1 MNSKF
6 DNIGM
11 RDNMAASNDD
21 KFIKNIAI
29 DLTILLSIWEPNAF
43 LVSLQKNTNV
53 MIKALI

>member
-21 KFIKNIAI
+21 EFIKNIAI

-53 MIKALI
+53 MIKPLT

>member
-11 RDNMAASNDD
+11 RVNMAASNDD

-53 MIKALI
+53 MIKA

>member
-1 MNSKF
+1 MSSKF

-43 LVSLQKNTNV
+43 SVSLQKNTNV

>member
-43 LVSLQKNTNV
+43 LVSLQKNMNV
-53 MIKALI
+53 MIKPLI